1 MRTASAHELLEATG
15 HQAGELALLGPI
27 ENDTAVPVL
36 FTAPTASVPL
46 AALRADLRVDVA
58 LVAAG
63 VEDAL
68 DAVVPL
74 LARLRD
80 VHAACVVFQDTAKIA
95 APGDMLALGFEAK
108 TSPSVDGLLYVR
120 DPAEAERP
128 REWNNSR
135 NWANPD
141 NFSRYR
147 W

>member
-1 MRTASAHELLEATG
+1 VKQVSAHQLLAASG
-15 HQAGELALLGPI
+15 HAARHVALLGPI
-27 ENDTAVPVL
+27 ENDTGVPAR
-36 FTAPTASVPL
+36 FTAPAASVSVAVLP
-46 AALRADLRVDVA
+46 ADLKVDVA

-63 VEDAL
+63 AGDTL

-80 VHAACVVFQDTAKIA
+80 VHAGCVVFQDTAEIA
-95 APGDMLALGFEAK
+95 AAGDMLALGFEAK
-108 TSPSVDGLLYVR
+108 ESPSTDGLLYVR